1 MPICY
6 NQDNNISSPTKS
18 GEKTQPQYKKKLNP
32 QTNKYDIYIEKII
45 NIYDEIQ
52 EASIGT
58 TLTEMIQK
66 YNGDELLVTETI
78 NKNKT
83 NIYLDTT
90 KIKTNIIEKENERH
104 ENINKIEKLK
114 KQLEKEQQEFFN
126 KYKEKNEQKKDEKDL
141 KNEPQTQQ
149 NHT

>member
-1 MPICY
+1 MPKCY
-6 NQDNNISSPTKS
+6 NQDNNISNHTKS

-90 KIKTNIIEKENERH
+90 DIKTNIIEKENDRH
-104 ENINKIEKLK
+104 INAEKIKKLN
-114 KQLEKEQQEFFN
+114 QELEKTKKEFFE
-126 KYKEKNEQKKDEKDL
+126 KYKKEGIENEQK
-141 KNEPQTQQ
+141 PQQ
-149 NHT
+149 NGA